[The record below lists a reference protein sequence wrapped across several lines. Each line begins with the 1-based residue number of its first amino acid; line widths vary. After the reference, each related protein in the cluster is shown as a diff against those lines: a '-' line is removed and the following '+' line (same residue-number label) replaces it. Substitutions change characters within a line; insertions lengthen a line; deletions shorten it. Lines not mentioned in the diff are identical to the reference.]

1 MISMMRPMMGEVRSD
16 CGRGLAGLV
25 GWWHFDG
32 NGTGSFVRFV
42 FMLVTSGDGG
52 RKKST
57 KERHWISIVRNVRPW
72 TISEQLWRVRG
83 ECSGDVMQLSSGIR
97 AQATGSLGQPGV
109 EDLGGYGALLYQ
121 DALVQVQKARARLQA
136 LLYMPSLPTL
146 GGCLGTLGRHQSTML
161 GLDNVDIYNLL
172 QPHETCNDREEPSL
186 Q

>member
-1 MISMMRPMMGEVRSD
+1 MISMVRPMMGEERLRA
-16 CGRGLAGLV
+16 GALA

-52 RKKST
+52 RNKGT
-57 KERHWISIVRNVRPW
+57 KERHWISIVRNVRLW

-109 EDLGGYGALLYQ
+109 
-121 DALVQVQKARARLQA
+121 QA
-136 LLYMPSLPTL
+136 L
-146 GGCLGTLGRHQSTML
+146 GTVLCCTRM
-161 GLDNVDIYNLL
+161 
-172 QPHETCNDREEPSL
+172 R
-186 Q
+186 